1 MKYIRPDLLFV
12 ISAIFIFSCDD
23 KYEIKVDSSIEQVF
37 SDYVAYWS
45 DADFEKIA
53 IEIYDTPFVIYEN
66 ESTTVMNTDD
76 EIKQYLISTFQVL
89 ESNNYGYSIRN
100 KWEYYK
106 SQNNVSI
113 VEMNFTRF
121 YKDSTIMGD
130 NERTASYILR
140 KTNGG
145 FKISG
150 MIPHTNVSN

>member
-66 ESTTVMNTDD
+66 DSTTVMNTDD

-121 YKDSTIMGD
+121 LKDSTVMG
-130 NERTASYILR
+130 ELVRSASYVRR
-140 KTNGG
+140 KTHDRY
-145 FKISG
+145 KIVG
-150 MIPHTNVSN
+150 IIPLSPISE

>member
-12 ISAIFIFSCDD
+12 ISAISIFSCDD

-53 IEIYDTPFVIYEN
+53 IEIYETPFVIYEN
-66 ESTTVMNTDD
+66 DSTTVMNTDD

-121 YKDSTIMGD
+121 LKDSTVMG
-130 NERTASYILR
+130 ELVRSASYVLR
-140 KTNGG
+140 KTDDRY
-145 FKISG
+145 KIVG
-150 MIPHTNVSN
+150 IIPLSPISE

>member
-66 ESTTVMNTDD
+66 DSTTVMNTDD

-121 YKDSTIMGD
+121 LKDSTVMGEL
-130 NERTASYILR
+130 ERNASYVLR
-140 KTNGG
+140 KTDDRY
-145 FKISG
+145 KIVG
-150 MIPHTNVSN
+150 IIPLSPISE

>member
-12 ISAIFIFSCDD
+12 ISAISIFSCDD

-66 ESTTVMNTDD
+66 DSTTVMNTDD

-121 YKDSTIMGD
+121 LKDSTVMGEL
-130 NERTASYILR
+130 ERSASYVLR
-140 KTNGG
+140 KTDGRY
-145 FKISG
+145 KIVG
-150 MIPHTNVSN
+150 IIPLSPISE